1 MPDLYLLKKLFF
13 IRLPRTSSIKMVDG
27 WLIFTLFIPFAE
39 VILHTRM
46 EQLKQK
52 LNQMDKDNAAWAK
65 DKDKLAVQ
73 HKKIIKKL
81 RYLCNLPKYL
91 HCVPSPLTFLKSY
104 QSHFLFPFR
113 ILNQIATYGLP
124 SAALFFLCV
133 FFIVGAILIYF

>member
-1 MPDLYLLKKLFF
+1 
-13 IRLPRTSSIKMVDG
+13 MVDG

-52 LNQMDKDNAAWAK
+52 LNKMSQDNTAWLK
-65 DKDKLAVQ
+65 DKDTMTVQ
-73 HKKIIKKL
+73 QKKIIKKL
-81 RYLCNLPKYL
+81 RYLPTLFYIHNFNRIL
-91 HCVPSPLTFLKSY
+91 
-104 QSHFLFPFR
+104 FLFRFR

-133 FFIVGAILIYF
+133 FFIIGAIFIYF